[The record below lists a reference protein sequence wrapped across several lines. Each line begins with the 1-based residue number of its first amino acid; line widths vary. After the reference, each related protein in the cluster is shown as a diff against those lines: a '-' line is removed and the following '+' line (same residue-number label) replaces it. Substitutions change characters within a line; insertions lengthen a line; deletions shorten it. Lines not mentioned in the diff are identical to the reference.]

1 MDKIK
6 HIGEP
11 VLTPETE
18 DWGGKAT
25 NLLMLSRFTNVPPGF
40 IVNADGY
47 DEFVQQSEIQG
58 LEWIDDEGDV
68 DLNWIQKNQ
77 GREEIELSEIQETT
91 QDVFLNNEL
100 PSNYEPVIEDALMGY
115 GPEFFTRSSAVNEDG
130 DDSSGAGRLESFGPL
145 EPENVLE
152 GVKRV
157 YASPFDE
164 KAINYLQENNLDS
177 FGGVAVV
184 VQEAIDPEFGGVMYT
199 SDPNGDPN
207 DVYIEV
213 NETPWQ
219 VVDDDVRGIVHVDSD
234 DIPSGRSEGGS
245 FRYKANKGDG
255 EPLMSDSDTMM
266 VAGTGIDIQ
275 EMYDSPMDVEFAKD
289 SETGEIYML
298 QGRSITVDGYDQ
310 PEFDIPGDIR
320 DIAQDDVLAQTG
332 IVRNSGI
339 LDAPAVVVD
348 DADTAS
354 YFEVE
359 GELEE
364 HNDRYD
370 QGYVLATPVMNEDI
384 ENRTGN
390 AVGLVASDGGKTSHA
405 STVADENG
413 LLYMGALESEPQD
426 YLEHGDPLYMAVNGH
441 EGILARGETR

>member
-1 MDKIK
+1 
-6 HIGEP
+6 
-11 VLTPETE
+11 
-18 DWGGKAT
+18 
-25 NLLMLSRFTNVPPGF
+25 
-40 IVNADGY
+40 
-47 DEFVQQSEIQG
+47 
-58 LEWIDDEGDV
+58 
-68 DLNWIQKNQ
+68 
-77 GREEIELSEIQETT
+77 
-91 QDVFLNNEL
+91 
-100 PSNYEPVIEDALMGY
+100 
-115 GPEFFTRSSAVNEDG
+115 
-130 DDSSGAGRLESFGPL
+130 
-145 EPENVLE
+145 
-152 GVKRV
+152 
-157 YASPFDE
+157 
-164 KAINYLQENNLDS
+164 
-177 FGGVAVV
+177 
-184 VQEAIDPEFGGVMYT
+184 
-199 SDPNGDPN
+199 
-207 DVYIEV
+207 
-213 NETPWQ
+213 
-219 VVDDDVRGIVHVDSD
+219 
-234 DIPSGRSEGGS
+234 
-245 FRYKANKGDG
+245 
-255 EPLMSDSDTMM
+255 
-266 VAGTGIDIQ
+266 
-275 EMYDSPMDVEFAKD
+275 MYDSPMDVEFVKD

-359 GELEE
+359 GELGE
-364 HNDRYD
+364 HNDRHD
-370 QGYVLATPVMNEDI
+370 QGYVLVTPVMNEDI